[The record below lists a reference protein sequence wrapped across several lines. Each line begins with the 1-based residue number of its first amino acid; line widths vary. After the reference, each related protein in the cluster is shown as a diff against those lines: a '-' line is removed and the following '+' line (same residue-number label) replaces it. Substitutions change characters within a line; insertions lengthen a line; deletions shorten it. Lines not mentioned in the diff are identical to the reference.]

1 MSNQLKEWFKVKLER
16 PKGSLNCPV
25 AAEGKMQR
33 IYGPRADFAYVS
45 LYLEPSDE
53 FLYIDEAEWPAD
65 EERCSLAVME
75 GVIDALTGSFQ
86 EYWYINVKVTLKE
99 IKYHPVDSSPRSF
112 YKAARNAIEKL
123 VYEHKNE
130 RSIFKS
136 HI

>member
-1 MSNQLKEWFKVKLER
+1 MSNQLEEWFRAKLER
-16 PKGSLNCPV
+16 PKGSLNSPV
-25 AAEGKMQR
+25 TVEGKMQR
-33 IYGPRADFAYVS
+33 IYGPRADFAYVT

-53 FLYIDEAEWPAD
+53 FSYCDEAEWPAD
-65 EERCSLAVME
+65 AERCRPAVME
-75 GVIDALTGSFQ
+75 GVIDVLTSSFQ

-123 VYEHKNE
+123 VFEHKNE
-130 RSIFKS
+130 KSVFKS